1 MSQTLNC
8 RVEVARVAQV
18 QQAPHHLRDKG
29 RLISKSKMEAHP
41 IFDKWAPIINA
52 HKNSPGTE
60 IEIRFGRAG
69 RGGFDTN
76 VGQATFKK
84 VLGAL
89 ERYTEWEAKKH
100 TKATVYYFEGSK
112 RLTVD
117 DETDEQ
123 VGHIKKRVKVD
134 DFVLEGKPL
143 DVRLGVSTEEP
154 FEYDGEET
162 STEQKTKERWSF
174 VRKNL
179 SIDLSVVKGNPDD
192 PDSDEDTTYQIE
204 LEIIKPELV
213 NDNDTMYNLL
223 YKIFDLLKC
232 VGSA

>member
-1 MSQTLNC
+1 
-8 RVEVARVAQV
+8 
-18 QQAPHHLRDKG
+18 
-29 RLISKSKMEAHP
+29 MEAHP
-41 IFDKWAPIINA
+41 IYDKWAPIINM
-52 HKNSPGTE
+52 HKNTPGTE

-76 VGQATFKK
+76 VGQQTFKK

-89 ERYTEWEAKKH
+89 ERYTEWETKKH
-100 TKATVYYFEGSK
+100 TKSTVYYFEEPGTESRPDRRSYK

-134 DFVLEGKPL
+134 DFVLDGKPL

-162 STEQKTKERWSF
+162 STEQKAKERWSF

-179 SIDLSVVKGNPDD
+179 SIDLS
-192 PDSDEDTTYQIE
+192 
-204 LEIIKPELV
+204 IIKGIQTTRIQTRTRLTKLNWKLSNP
-213 NDNDTMYNLL
+213 NWSTTRTRCITYFT
-223 YKIFDLLKC
+223 KSSTSS
-232 VGSA
+232 SASSSWPPC

>member
-1 MSQTLNC
+1 
-8 RVEVARVAQV
+8 
-18 QQAPHHLRDKG
+18 
-29 RLISKSKMEAHP
+29 MEAHP
-41 IFDKWAPIINA
+41 IYDKWAPIINM
-52 HKNSPGTE
+52 HKNTPGTE

-76 VGQATFKK
+76 VGQQTFKK

-89 ERYTEWEAKKH
+89 ERYTEWEDKKH
-100 TKATVYYFEGSK
+100 TKSTVYYFEGPGTESRSDRRSYK

-134 DFVLEGKPL
+134 DFVLDGKPL

-162 STEQKTKERWSF
+162 STEQKAKERWSF

-179 SIDLSVVKGNPDD
+179 SIDLSIIKGNPDD

-213 NDNDTMYNLL
+213 NDQDTMYNLL

-232 VGSA
+232 VGSV

>member
-1 MSQTLNC
+1 
-8 RVEVARVAQV
+8 
-18 QQAPHHLRDKG
+18 
-29 RLISKSKMEAHP
+29 MEAHP
-41 IFDKWAPIINA
+41 IYAKWAPIINM
-52 HKNSPGTE
+52 HKSSPGTE
-60 IEIRFGRAG
+60 IEIRFGRSA

-76 VGQATFKK
+76 VGHDVFKK

-89 ERYTEWEAKKH
+89 ERYTEWEETKH
-100 TKATVYYFEGSK
+100 TTSTVYYFEGFK

-117 DETDEQ
+117 DATDEQ
-123 VGHIKKRVKVD
+123 VGHIKKRVQVD
-134 DFVLEGKPL
+134 DFVLDGAPL

-162 STEQKTKERWSF
+162 STEQKAKERWSF

-179 SIDLSVVKGNPDD
+179 SIDMSIVKGNPDD
-192 PDSDEDTTYQIE
+192 KDCDDDTVYQIE

-213 NDNDTMYNLL
+213 GDRDTMYNLL

-232 VGSA
+232 VGGPCA

>member
-1 MSQTLNC
+1 
-8 RVEVARVAQV
+8 
-18 QQAPHHLRDKG
+18 
-29 RLISKSKMEAHP
+29 MEAHP

-89 ERYTEWEAKKH
+89 ERYTEWEDKKH

-179 SIDLSVVKGNPDD
+179 SIDMSIIKGNPDD

-213 NDNDTMYNLL
+213 NDRDTMYNLL

-232 VGSA
+232 VGNA